1 MKLSADLPMEII
13 KDLWFHRCALLFYL
27 LIVCSLSASIVVT
40 AKTKTEISELRQIE
54 VEEDYLENEWRNL
67 LLEEE
72 TLAEHSKVR
81 DVAENQ
87 LNMTR
92 PDANNEEHV
101 EIE

>member
-1 MKLSADLPMEII
+1 MGYHYDE
-13 KDLWFHRCALLFYL
+13 FQNCFGC
-27 LIVCSLSASIVVT
+27 LISGEPSNYSTVVVT
-40 AKTKTEISELRQIE
+40 AKTKTEISELRQTE

>member
-13 KDLWFHRCALLFYL
+13 KDLWFHRWASLFYL

-40 AKTKTEISELRQIE
+40 AKTKTEISELRQTE

>member
-1 MKLSADLPMEII
+1 
-13 KDLWFHRCALLFYL
+13 
-27 LIVCSLSASIVVT
+27 
-40 AKTKTEISELRQIE
+40 LRQTE

>member
-1 MKLSADLPMEII
+1 
-13 KDLWFHRCALLFYL
+13 
-27 LIVCSLSASIVVT
+27 VT

>member
-1 MKLSADLPMEII
+1 M
-13 KDLWFHRCALLFYL
+13 
-27 LIVCSLSASIVVT
+27 CSLSASIVVT
-40 AKTKTEISELRQIE
+40 AKTKTEISELRQTE